1 MLMNIQD
8 NLLKTKMDLESK
20 VSFIKMR
27 IEKFKRTY
35 KLNTDPSA
43 KVKLFEKKEDDHESY
58 SEKLR
63 KKFKVQ

>member
-1 MLMNIQD
+1 
-8 NLLKTKMDLESK
+8 MDLESK

-63 KKFKVQ
+63 KKYKVQ